1 MIRISKVSKLAPSKV
16 IGAAVDFFG
25 PSGVGL
31 AIVDEGDCCARL
43 EGAGGHVFVQT
54 EELEDSKGSQVII
67 EGREFDYQI
76 KEFLGK
82 I

>member
-1 MIRISKVSKLAPSKV
+1 MSKVSKLAPSKV
-16 IGAAVDFFG
+16 IEAALSFFG
-25 PSGVGL
+25 PSGIGL
-31 AIVDEGDCCARL
+31 AIVEEGECCARL
-43 EGAGGHVFVQT
+43 EGAGGNVFIQT
-54 EELEDSKGSQVII
+54 EELEGKKGSQVII